1 MKPLKPIRSLS
12 SHQPD
17 KAHKLLPA
25 KSIGSSLVKNKGLNH
40 LLKYDEVGFPSNK
53 GQRFTDRL
61 VLGKSNLTAKIT
73 AVKVYLDTASGL
85 IAGLQCT
92 YSGNKRG
99 GDHVRKDKD
108 QREKQYKE
116 EDFSCRGS
124 SFIRSI
130 SGTLNSEDKL

>member
-1 MKPLKPIRSLS
+1 MKPLRPIRSFS

-17 KAHKLLPA
+17 KAQKLLPA
-25 KSIGSSLVKNKGLNH
+25 KSIGSSLVKNKGFNH
-40 LLKYDEVGFPSNK
+40 LLKYDEVGFPSGK

-61 VLGKSNLTAKIT
+61 VLGKTNLTAKIT
-73 AVKVYLDTASGL
+73 GLKVYLDTGLNL

-116 EDFSCRGS
+116 E
-124 SFIRSI
+124 
-130 SGTLNSEDKL
+130 